1 MYIIVHIPSS
11 VGLILAGKP
20 FNALDIMLSQ
30 CGWCRLCG
38 ESWVWAC
45 VHFLH
50 RAIARSDTRC
60 VVRAYTCVTPRSC
73 PYVFLSRYT
82 PQDRKIGRTV
92 CSFEVFYFKLLDP
105 EILSAASSILRP
117 LNILHSSAKKY
128 PRTTVPCCRVAIF
141 YSELLDPEIWQ
152 ITHRIKYFEI
162 CAQHGTY
169 VKLSQKSAEI

>member
-60 VVRAYTCVTPRSC
+60 VVRAYTCTNSWS
-73 PYVFLSRYT
+73 YAYALLSRFT
-82 PQDRKIGRTV
+82 PNDGKIGRTV
-92 CSFEVFYFKLLDP
+92 SSFEIVYDELLDP
-105 EILSAASSILRP
+105 AILSAARSIVRALKNLYSSTKNLR
-117 LNILHSSAKKY
+117 
-128 PRTTVPCCRVAIF
+128 TCRVVVRLFQNVLFPAAGSRTF
-141 YSELLDPEIWQ
+141 S
-152 ITHRIKYFEI
+152 K
-162 CAQHGTY
+162 
-169 VKLSQKSAEI
+169 